1 MRIVSDLLT
10 AKAVLRRSPFAPI
23 EVPTE
28 MEQRIKRVFG
38 EELTPEQV
46 VARIIAEV
54 RDRGDAALSDFSRRI
69 DGVGLKSPQVS
80 RKEIEEARKK
90 VDKKLL
96 SALELAAERVR
107 SFHLAQKRRSIKG
120 FMEGGLGQ
128 VLQPLERV
136 GIYVPGGTACYPST
150 VLMTAIPA
158 RVAGVKE
165 IILVTPPKS
174 GGAIPEP
181 TLAAADI
188 AQVDLVFRVGGAQ
201 AIAALAIGTESI
213 PKVDKICGPGNIF
226 VTLAKKM
233 VFGAVDIDGLAG
245 PTETVILADDSAN
258 PAICAADL
266 LAQAEHDVFASA
278 ILITTSHELAA
289 EVDKEVERQL
299 KGLKRANIAA
309 KSLAKRGC
317 IIVARN
323 MNQAIEL
330 INLYA
335 PEHLALMVRNPASY
349 VNRFR
354 SAGTIFVGESSA
366 ETLGDYVAG
375 PSHVLPTAGTA
386 RFSSPLGVSDFLKL
400 TTVVNLNEE
409 DLAALGPAAAAIAKA
424 EGLTGHAQAVEARL
438 KKGGKR

>member
-1 MRIVSDLLT
+1 MRIVSDVLT
-10 AKAVLRRSPFAPI
+10 AKAILRRTPLAPV
-23 EVPTE
+23 EVSAE
-28 MEQRIKRVFG
+28 MKRRIKDVFG
-38 EELTPEQV
+38 EDLTPEAA

-54 RDRGDAALSDFSRRI
+54 NEKGDAALFDFSRRI
-69 DGVGLKSPQVS
+69 DGVELKSLQVS
-80 RKEIEEARKK
+80 KKEIEAAPKK

-96 SALELAAERVR
+96 SALELAGERVR
-107 SFHLAQKRRSIKG
+107 SFHLAQLRHSFKE

-128 VLQPLERV
+128 LLCPLERV

-165 IILVTPPKS
+165 VILVTPPGR
-174 GGAIPEP
+174 GGAIPAP

-188 AQVDLVFRVGGAQ
+188 AGVDLVFRVGGAQ

-266 LAQAEHDVFASA
+266 LAQAEHDVLSSA
-278 ILITTSHELAA
+278 ILITTSSELAA

-309 KSLAKRGC
+309 KSLAKRGS

-335 PEHLALMVRNPASY
+335 PEHLALMVRNAASY

-375 PSHVLPTAGTA
+375 PSHVIPTGGTA
-386 RFSSPLGVSDFLKL
+386 RFNSPLGVSDFLKL
-400 TTVVNLNEE
+400 TTVINLKEE